1 VTVALQIR
9 QRIAIG
15 GAEMHI
21 ELHMSLNSA
30 FITKSGTSKKVVNV
44 IVPGDRESIGGRG
57 DLNPKEVANMTKI
70 SHEKLLTETG
80 LDKGNVFRVVTSD
93 DHVINIEKKKSPTTR
108 RCVYKYHKIMCARK
122 KASCRHHRGKT
133 LKIGARG
140 LLKAIEG
147 ALETTDHAIRNRI
160 PWSGCIYTSSR
171 NLPLRKAL

>member
-1 VTVALQIR
+1 VTVLDSGGSRHELTQNVDKIGDVKTGVSEVDKAPNQVTVALQIR

-122 KASCRHHRGKT
+122 KSQLQTSQRQNAQNRRE
-133 LKIGARG
+133 G
-140 LLKAIEG
+140 LA
-147 ALETTDHAIRNRI
+147 
-160 PWSGCIYTSSR
+160 
-171 NLPLRKAL
+171 